1 MVRPLRLGVVNE
13 TLLSGRAWVDHVRRI
28 EAAGVDIFLVRD
40 HLSRD
45 ALGPQWAPFSALA
58 TAAAS
63 TTDLRIGTMVLA
75 NDFRHPAVVAQ
86 EAATLADLS
95 EDRFE
100 LGMGAGWFAPEFRAA
115 GLPFDEPATRIA
127 RLQESVQIVKSL
139 LEGETVK
146 ASGTYY
152 RIEGLSLASRPGK
165 PPPILIG
172 AGGRKM
178 LAFGARSADIVGILP
193 APIRRSDDDEKPS
206 DRSSE
211 AFVRKV
217 EVLRAAAGPE
227 RFGRLE
233 LCAFATI
240 RVTDRRQQATEQLI
254 EERGWAGISP
264 EDVWGMP
271 TVFVGSPDGI
281 RDLLLERRERFGLS
295 YVVSTDRDLDAV
307 AQVIARL

>member
-1 MVRPLRLGVVNE
+1 MVRQLRFGVVNE
-13 TLLSGRAWVDHVRRI
+13 MLLSGSKWMDHVRRI
-28 EAAGVDIFLVRD
+28 EAAGVNIFLVRD

-95 EDRFE
+95 EGRFE

-127 RLQESVQIVKSL
+127 RLQESVRIVKSL
-139 LEGETVK
+139 LEGDTVK

-152 RIEGLSLASRPGK
+152 RVDGLSLASPPGK

-172 AGGRKM
+172 AGGPKM
-178 LAFGARSADIVGILP
+178 LAFAASTADIVGILP
-193 APIRRSDDDEKPS
+193 APIRRSDDDEKPA

-211 AFVRKV
+211 ALARKV

-240 RVTDRRQQATEQLI
+240 RVTDRRRQATEQLI
-254 EERGWAGISP
+254 AERGWAGISP

-271 TVFVGSPDGI
+271 TVFVGSPDGV

-307 AQVIARL
+307 AQVVARL